1 MKISYNWLKDY
12 IDIETLSVEELSELL
27 TNCGLEVEGY
37 ETTES
42 IKGGLKGLVIGE
54 VVTKEKH
61 PDADRLS
68 VTKVKINE
76 NEPLLTIVCGAPNV
90 AEGQKVVVAP
100 VGCTIYPLEAE
111 PFKINK
117 SKIRGQVSEGMIC
130 AEDEIGLGTSHDG
143 IMVLN
148 GGATIGKLAS
158 DFFGVET
165 DVIFEIGLTP
175 NRADATSH
183 IGVARDIAAVLNQT
197 ATNKLTV
204 KFPDVDDIKATT
216 NSLTVEVKVED
227 KERCPRYSSLSITNV
242 EVKESPNWLK
252 NKLLSIGLNPKNN
265 VVDITN
271 FVLHETG
278 QPLHAFDVD
287 KIADKKI
294 IVKTIADKTKFVT
307 LDGTERTLSDQD
319 LMICDAEK
327 PLCIAGVFGGK
338 TAEVTNHTKNI
349 FLESAYFNPV
359 TIRKTS
365 KRHGLNTDAS
375 FRYERGAD
383 PNITIYALKR
393 AAQLIQQIAGGTIAS
408 DINDVYPEKINDFE
422 ITFNYNNCDRL
433 IGKKLDRTL
442 IKNSITSLG
451 ITIKKENENENE
463 LELSVPPFK
472 VDVTREVDVIEE
484 ILRVYGYNNV
494 EIPSKMT
501 TSITQK
507 PVPDKEKIINTL
519 ADLLV
524 NKGFNELFS
533 NSLTKKYYYENQTE
547 DLVELLN
554 PLSNELGVMRKT
566 LLYNGLE
573 AIEFNQNRKNPDLSL
588 FEVGKVYSTVD
599 GKYNETNCLSLFI
612 TGKQHIENWNTT
624 KENVNFYHLKGIV
637 TTLLERFGIE
647 EDKTVMKQSSS
658 NNFAYGLTFSINN
671 KALVQVGE
679 VSANLQKQFD
689 INQSVYYAEINI
701 DELINIIK
709 KHKVIYQPISK
720 FPSVRRDL
728 SLLLDVQTKYETLKL
743 AAINQ
748 EKRLL
753 KKVNLFDVYEGKNLE
768 QGKKSY
774 AMSFIFEDERKT
786 LTDNEV
792 DKVMQRLIF
801 TYTNEFNAVVR

>member
-12 IDIETLSVEELSELL
+12 INIEHLTIDQLSELL

-54 VVTKEKH
+54 VVAKEKH

-68 VTKVKINE
+68 VTKVKISE
-76 NEPLLTIVCGAPNV
+76 NEPLLNIVCGAPNV

-100 VGCTIYPLEAE
+100 VGCTIYPLEGE

-148 GGATIGKLAS
+148 GDASIGKLAS

-197 ATNKLTV
+197 ATKNLAV
-204 KFPDVDDIKATT
+204 NFPAVDDVRTANNNLSI
-216 NSLTVEVKVED
+216 EVKVED
-227 KERCPRYSSLSITNV
+227 KERCPRYSSISITNV

-252 NKLLSIGLNPKNN
+252 NKLLSIGLNPINN

-278 QPLHAFDVD
+278 QPLHAFDAD

-294 IVKTIADKTKFVT
+294 IIKTVTDKTKFIT

-319 LMICDAEK
+319 LMICDTEK
-327 PLCIAGVFGGK
+327 PLCIAGVFGGA
-338 TAEVTNHTKNI
+338 TAGVTNNTKQV

-393 AAQLIQQIAGGTIAS
+393 AAQLIQQVAGGIIAS
-408 DINDVYPEKINDFE
+408 EVNDVYPEKINDVEVVFH
-422 ITFNYNNCDRL
+422 YSNCDRL
-433 IGKKLDRTL
+433 IGKQLDRAL
-442 IKNSITSLG
+442 IKNIIISLG
-451 ITIKKENENENE
+451 ITIVKENDNE
-463 LELSVPPFK
+463 LELCVPPFK

-507 PVPDKEKIINTL
+507 PVPDKEKIVNIIS
-519 ADLLV
+519 DLLV

-533 NSLTKKYYYENQTE
+533 NSLTKKSYYDNQTE

-573 AIEFNQNRKNPDLSL
+573 TIVFNQNRKSPDLSL
-588 FEVGKVYSTVD
+588 FEIGKVYSTAD
-599 GKYNETNCLSLFI
+599 GKFKETNCLGLFV
-612 TGKQHIENWNTT
+612 TGKQHPENWNTT
-624 KENVNFYHLKGIV
+624 KENSNFYHLKGVV
-637 TTLLERFGIE
+637 TALLEKFGIE
-647 EDKTVMKQSSS
+647 EDKSVSDISVS
-658 NNFAYGLTFSINN
+658 NNFAYGLTFFINN
-671 KALVQVGE
+671 IALVQLGE
-679 VSANLQKQFD
+679 VSFELQNQFE
-689 INQSVYYAEINI
+689 INQPVYFAQLNL
-701 DELINIIK
+701 DEFISIIK
-709 KHKVIYQPISK
+709 KNNIIYRPISK
-720 FPSVRRDL
+720 FPPVRRDL
-728 SLLLDVQTKYETLKL
+728 SLLLDTPTTYEALKI
-743 AAINQ
+743 AAFKQ

-768 QGKKSY
+768 KGKKSY
-774 AMSFIFEDERKT
+774 AMSFIFQDENKT

-792 DKVMQRLIF
+792 DKVMQKLIF
-801 TYTNEFNAVVR
+801 TYTNEFNAIVR

>member
-12 IDIETLSVEELSELL
+12 IDVETLSIEELSELL

-76 NEPLLTIVCGAPNV
+76 NEPLLNIVCGAPNV

-100 VGCTIYPLEAE
+100 VGCTIYPLEGE

-130 AEDEIGLGTSHDG
+130 AEDEIGLGKSHDG

-148 GGATIGKLAS
+148 GDATIGKLAS

-165 DVIFEIGLTP
+165 HVVFEIGLTP

-197 ATNKLTV
+197 ASKKLV
-204 KFPDVDDIKATT
+204 VNFPAVDDVKTT
-216 NSLTVEVKVED
+216 NNLIVDVKVED
-227 KERCPRYSSLSITNV
+227 TERCPRYSSISITNV

-252 NKLLSIGLNPKNN
+252 NKLLSIGLNPINN
-265 VVDITN
+265 IVDITN

-278 QPLHAFDVD
+278 QPLHAFDAD
-287 KIADKKI
+287 KIANKKI
-294 IVKTIADKTKFVT
+294 IVKTVTDKTKFVT
-307 LDGTERTLSDQD
+307 LEGIERTLSDQD
-319 LMICDAEK
+319 LMICDTEK
-327 PLCIAGVFGGK
+327 PLCIAGVFGGI
-338 TAEVTNHTKNI
+338 TAGVTNETKDV

-393 AAQLIQQIAGGTIAS
+393 AAQLIQQIAGGTLAS
-408 DINDVYPEKINDFE
+408 EANDIYPTKINDFE
-422 ITFNYNNCDRL
+422 IVFNYNNCDRL
-433 IGKKLDRTL
+433 IGNQLDRAL
-442 IKNSITSLG
+442 IKNIITSLG
-451 ITIKKENENENE
+451 ITIIKENDSE
-463 LELSVPPFK
+463 LKLSVPPFK

-507 PVPDKEKIINTL
+507 PVPDKEKIINTIS
-519 ADLLV
+519 DLLV
-524 NKGFNELFS
+524 NKGFNEMFS
-533 NSLTKKYYYENQTE
+533 NSLTKKSYYENQTE

-573 AIEFNQNRKNPDLSL
+573 AIVFNQNRKSPDLSL
-588 FEVGKVYSTVD
+588 FEIGKVYSTAD
-599 GKYNETNCLSLFI
+599 GKYNEINCLSLFV
-612 TGKQHIENWNTT
+612 TGKQYQENWGTN
-624 KENVNFYHLKGIV
+624 KENVNFYHLKGVI
-637 TTLLERFGIE
+637 TTLLERFGINE
-647 EDKTVMKQSSS
+647 EKSISENSVS
-658 NNFAYGLTFSINN
+658 NNFAYGLTISINN
-671 KALVQVGE
+671 KALVQFGE
-679 VSANLQKQFD
+679 VSTGLQKQFD
-689 INQSVYYAEINI
+689 INQPVYFAQINI

-728 SLLLDVQTKYETLKL
+728 SLLLNTHTKYEALKI
-743 AAINQ
+743 AAFKQ
-748 EKRLL
+748 EKKLL
-753 KKVNLFDVYEGKNLE
+753 KNVNLFDVYEGKNLE
-768 QGKKSY
+768 KGKKSY
-774 AMSFIFEDERKT
+774 AMSFIFQDENKT

-792 DKVMQRLIF
+792 DKVMQKLIF
-801 TYTNEFNAVVR
+801 TYTNEFDALVR

>member
-12 IDIETLSVEELSELL
+12 IDVETLSIEELSELL

-76 NEPLLTIVCGAPNV
+76 NEPLLNIVCGAPNV

-100 VGCTIYPLEAE
+100 VGCTIYPLEGE

-130 AEDEIGLGTSHDG
+130 AEDEIGLGKSHNG

-148 GGATIGKLAS
+148 GDATIGKLAS

-183 IGVARDIAAVLNQT
+183 IGVARDVAAVLNQT
-197 ATNKLTV
+197 ASKKLV
-204 KFPDVDDIKATT
+204 VNFPAVDDVKTT
-216 NSLTVEVKVED
+216 NNNLIVDVKVED
-227 KERCPRYSSLSITNV
+227 TERCPRYSSISITNV

-252 NKLLSIGLNPKNN
+252 NKLLSIGLNPINN
-265 VVDITN
+265 IVDITN

-278 QPLHAFDVD
+278 QPLHAFDAN
-287 KIADKKI
+287 KISDKKI
-294 IVKTIADKTKFVT
+294 IVKTVADKTKFVT
-307 LDGTERTLSDQD
+307 LDGIERTLSDQD
-319 LMICDAEK
+319 LMICDTEK
-327 PLCIAGVFGGK
+327 PLCIAGVFGGA
-338 TAEVTNHTKNI
+338 TAGVTNETKDV

-365 KRHGLNTDAS
+365 KRHALNTDAS

-393 AAQLIQQIAGGTIAS
+393 AAQLIQQIAGGTLAS
-408 DINDVYPEKINDFE
+408 EVNDIYPIKINDFE
-422 ITFNYNNCDRL
+422 IIFNYNNCDRL
-433 IGKKLDRTL
+433 IGKQLDRAL
-442 IKNSITSLG
+442 IKNIITSLG
-451 ITIKKENENENE
+451 ITIIKENDNE

-472 VDVTREVDVIEE
+472 VDVTREVDIIEE

-507 PVPDKEKIINTL
+507 PVPDKEKIINTIS
-519 ADLLV
+519 DLLV
-524 NKGFNELFS
+524 NKGFNEIFS
-533 NSLTKKYYYENQTE
+533 NSLTKKSYYENQTE

-573 AIEFNQNRKNPDLSL
+573 AIVFNQNRKSPDLSL
-588 FEVGKVYSTVD
+588 FEIGKVYSIAD
-599 GKYNETNCLSLFI
+599 GKYNETNCLSLFV
-612 TGKQHIENWNTT
+612 TGKHSHENWNTN
-624 KENVNFYHLKGIV
+624 KENINFYHLKGVI
-637 TTLLERFGIE
+637 TALLEKFGINE
-647 EDKTVMKQSSS
+647 EKSISENSVS
-658 NNFAYGLTFSINN
+658 NNFAYGLTISINN
-671 KALVQVGE
+671 KALVQFGE
-679 VSANLQKQFD
+679 VSTGLQKQFD
-689 INQSVYYAEINI
+689 INQPVYFAQINI

-728 SLLLDVQTKYETLKL
+728 SLLLNTHTKYEALKI
-743 AAINQ
+743 AAFKQ
-748 EKRLL
+748 EKKLL
-753 KKVNLFDVYEGKNLE
+753 KNVNLFDVYEGKNLE
-768 QGKKSY
+768 KGKKSY
-774 AMSFIFEDERKT
+774 AMSFIFQDENKT

-792 DKVMQRLIF
+792 DKVMQKLIF
-801 TYTNEFNAVVR
+801 TYTNEFDALVR

>member
-12 IDIETLSVEELSELL
+12 IDVETLSIEELSELL

-42 IKGGLKGLVIGE
+42 IKGGLKGLLIGE
-54 VVTKEKH
+54 VVAKEKH

-76 NEPLLTIVCGAPNV
+76 NEPLLNIVCGAPNV

-100 VGCTIYPLEAE
+100 VGCTIYPLEGE

-148 GGATIGKLAS
+148 GDAIIGKLAS

-197 ATNKLTV
+197 ASKKLV
-204 KFPDVDDIKATT
+204 VNFPAVDDVKAT
-216 NSLTVEVKVED
+216 NNNLIVDVKIED
-227 KERCPRYSSLSITNV
+227 TERCPRYSSISITNV

-252 NKLLSIGLNPKNN
+252 NKLLSIGLNPINN
-265 VVDITN
+265 IVDITN
-271 FVLHETG
+271 YVLHETG
-278 QPLHAFDVD
+278 QPLHAFDAD
-287 KIADKKI
+287 KITDKKI
-294 IVKTIADKTKFVT
+294 IVKTVADKTKFIT
-307 LDGTERTLSDQD
+307 LDGTERTLSDHD

-327 PLCIAGVFGGK
+327 PLCIAGVFGGI
-338 TAEVTNHTKNI
+338 TAGVTNETI
-349 FLESAYFNPV
+349 DVFLESAYFNPV

-393 AAQLIQQIAGGTIAS
+393 AAQLIQQVAGGGIAS
-408 DINDVYPEKINDFE
+408 EVNDIYPDKINDFE
-422 ITFNYNNCDRL
+422 IVFNYNNCDRL
-433 IGKKLDRTL
+433 IGKQLDRAL
-442 IKNSITSLG
+442 IKNIITSLG
-451 ITIKKENENENE
+451 ITILKEGETE
-463 LELSVPPFK
+463 LNLSVPPFK

-507 PVPDKEKIINTL
+507 PVPDKEKIINTIS
-519 ADLLV
+519 DLLV
-524 NKGFNELFS
+524 NKGFNEIFS
-533 NSLTKKYYYENQTE
+533 NSLTKKSYYENQTE

-573 AIEFNQNRKNPDLSL
+573 AIVFNQNRKSPDLSL
-588 FEVGKVYSTVD
+588 FEIGKVYSIAD
-599 GKYNETNCLSLFI
+599 GKYNETNCLSLFV
-612 TGKQHIENWNTT
+612 TGKHSHENWNTN
-624 KENVNFYHLKGIV
+624 KENINFYHLKGVI
-637 TTLLERFGIE
+637 TALLEKFGINE
-647 EDKTVMKQSSS
+647 EKSISENSVS
-658 NNFAYGLTFSINN
+658 NNFAYGLTISINN
-671 KALVQVGE
+671 KALVQFGE
-679 VSANLQKQFD
+679 VSGGLQKQFD
-689 INQSVYYAEINI
+689 INQPIYFAQINL
-701 DELINIIK
+701 DELINIVK
-709 KHKVIYQPISK
+709 KHKVIYHPISK

-728 SLLLDVQTKYETLKL
+728 SLLLDTPVTYEALKL
-743 AAINQ
+743 TALKQ
-748 EKRLL
+748 EKKLL

-768 QGKKSY
+768 KGKKSY
-774 AMSFIFEDERKT
+774 AMSFIFQDENKT
-786 LTDNEV
+786 LTDNDV
-792 DKVMQRLIF
+792 DKVMQKLIF
-801 TYTNEFNAVVR
+801 AYTNEFNAVVR